1 VLCADNA
8 SPLLHVRTFLGVVPL
23 LDTFWDRPLG
33 EGGKSSARVLV
44 MPFLTCLAPRGR
56 CLPLKLA
63 DVVLCLRNMLACLR
77 KMHEERRVVHLD
89 IKPSNLFV
97 LHADT
102 PATDAET
109 TISEFLLADFGLSQV
124 LWCLL

>member
-1 VLCADNA
+1 
-8 SPLLHVRTFLGVVPL
+8 VVPL

-56 CLPLKLA
+56 CVPLKLA

-77 KMHEERRVVHLD
+77 RLHEERRIVHLD

-97 LHADT
+97 LYA
-102 PATDAET
+102 ATDVEALDR

-124 LWCLL
+124 WC